1 MVIDL
6 VREYYVNRI
15 IQISEQE
22 LEKVLEVIE
31 PPAALI
37 GGWAVHMHVNDG
49 FKAETE
55 RNYIGSRDIDLG
67 VRVDP
72 SWKPSE
78 LKEKAIGRSLGGIEG
93 LDYIKSRFGFEI
105 NFNRET
111 MTRLTEGEVKELPMH
126 QIFTVS
132 IDILPDNQN
141 LKNFERAF
149 GFHPPAEPLLNHVFE
164 KKRAKSLGDYVDWEL
179 PDSIFIPYPEVLA
192 AMKVSS
198 LPDREKGHKRVKD
211 LADLHSLLWYT
222 KPYEKIRKN
231 IRNLIS
237 EEKFNDLEKNL
248 DNAIFESAANLL
260 QVEINLIRSAV
271 NQLFTS

>member
-1 MVIDL
+1 VIDL
-6 VREYYVNRI
+6 ARGYYADRI

-49 FKAETE
+49 FKAEQG
-55 RNYIGSRDIDLG
+55 RSYIGSRDIDLG

-72 SWKPSE
+72 SWKPIE
-78 LKEKAIGRSLGGIEG
+78 LKEKAIGRSLRE
-93 LDYIKSRFGFEI
+93 IKDLGYTKSSFGFEI
-105 NFNRET
+105 SFHRET
-111 MTRLTEGEVKELPMH
+111 TNRLAENEVEDLPMH

-164 KKRAKSLGDYVDWEL
+164 KKRAKALKDYITLEL
-179 PDSIFIPYPEVLA
+179 PDSIFIPNPEVLA
-192 AMKVSS
+192 VMKISS

-211 LADLHSLLWYT
+211 LADLHSLLWYA
-222 KPYEKIRKN
+222 KPYEK
-231 IRNLIS
+231 
-237 EEKFNDLEKNL
+237 
-248 DNAIFESAANLL
+248 
-260 QVEINLIRSAV
+260 V
-271 NQLFTS
+271 TSSSP